1 MREVQVSI
9 ARIVGSG
16 ICVSAPDGH
25 KVHEVI
31 YRHIAEGRRVFVSF
45 SSVTRMTT
53 AFLNAAIGQL
63 YGEFSQETLRQH
75 LAPPI
80 DADKRQLTQLKLVVD
95 RARAFFSDPERAKNS
110 FRVVTGIEEEAE
122 DEE

>member
-1 MREVQVSI
+1 MHDEIFKNIS
-9 ARIVGSG
+9 
-16 ICVSAPDGH
+16 
-25 KVHEVI
+25 
-31 YRHIAEGRRVFVSF
+31 EGKRVFISF

-63 YGEFSQETLRQH
+63 YGEFPQEVLRQQ

-110 FRVVTGIEEEAE
+110 FRIATGMDEEA
-122 DEE
+122 DD